1 MAVGATAA
9 DSHQFSGSA
18 EDRFV
23 AEQVGIAILD
33 LAIDEHHRQRLGLVA
48 ASDRG
53 LLADELTLEIDK
65 ALEARLDRGEFGR
78 ELEPQLL

>member
-1 MAVGATAA
+1 MVGVRLY
-9 DSHQFSGSA
+9 S
-18 EDRFV
+18 
-23 AEQVGIAILD
+23 VGIAILD

-65 ALEARLDRGEFGR
+65 AFEARLNRG
-78 ELEPQLL
+78 